1 MPILPALAIGA
12 GLFGAGSL
20 FGGANQNARRN
31 QRLAGDRYGN
41 VYDAVRGPQ
50 QNVGQYDPT
59 LGMPY
64 NAPAYGW
71 SDYINPASSRN
82 LQYGWTQKD
91 YDIARKAAVDSALA
105 MEPIMEG
112 AKQREYQRNMAAA
125 RYRQKIA
132 TEATLAQQSQLGAQR
147 QGEIASQNA
156 LGALAANYQYS

>member
-1 MPILPALAIGA
+1 MPLPLIPISLLVGA
-12 GLFGAGSL
+12 GALSHAVNKNS
-20 FGGANQNARRN
+20 RRG

-41 VYDAVRGPQ
+41 VYDAARGPQ
-50 QNVGQYDPT
+50 QNVGVYDPA

-64 NAPAYGW
+64 RAPAYGW

>member
-12 GLFGAGSL
+12 GLFGTGAL
-20 FGGANQNARRN
+20 FGRTNQTVGRR

-50 QNVGQYDPT
+50 QNVGVYDPT

-64 NAPAYGW
+64 RAPAYGW
-71 SDYINPASSRN
+71 SDYYNPFSSRN

-147 QGEIASQNA
+147 QGEIAAQNA

>member
-1 MPILPALAIGA
+1 MAVPLLPIIVGT
-12 GLFGAGSL
+12 GLFGAGAA
-20 FGGANQNARRN
+20 FGNRNRRI
-31 QRLAGDRYGN
+31 AGQQYGN
-41 VYDAVRGPQ
+41 YQQ
-50 QNVGQYDPT
+50 QNVGGYNPT

-71 SDYINPASSRN
+71 SDYYNPFSSRN

-112 AKQREYQRNMAAA
+112 AKQREYQRQMAAA

-132 TEATLAQQSQLGAQR
+132 TEANLAQQSQLGAQR
-147 QGEIASQNA
+147 QGEISSQAALNA
-156 LGALAANYQYS
+156 LGANYQYR

>member
-1 MPILPALAIGA
+1 MPLPLLPISLLVGA
-12 GLFGAGSL
+12 GALTAPRV
-20 FGGANQNARRN
+20 NQNQRRG
-31 QRLAGDRYGN
+31 QRIVGEKYGN
-41 VYDAVRGPQ
+41 VYDAARGPQ
-50 QNVGQYDPT
+50 QNVGVYDPT

-71 SDYINPASSRN
+71 SDYINPASTRN

-147 QGEIASQNA
+147 QGEISSQAA
-156 LGALAANYQYS
+156 LNALAANYQYS

>member
-1 MPILPALAIGA
+1 MGLALPIIVGTS
-12 GLFGAGSL
+12 LFGAGAL
-20 FGGANQNARRN
+20 FGGRNRN
-31 QRLAGDRYGN
+31 QRIAGQQYGN
-41 VYDAVRGPQ
+41 YYDPNIVRGPQ
-50 QNVGQYDPT
+50 QNVGKYDPT

-64 NAPAYGW
+64 RAPAYGW
-71 SDYINPASSRN
+71 SDYYNPFSSRN

-147 QGEIASQNA
+147 QGEISSQAALNA
-156 LGALAANYQYS
+156 LGANYQYR